1 MKKLDVGDI
10 TFLCGA
16 IILLGCVAMFGFC
29 GCERAETGG
38 GRASAVMVGSWSDT
52 AIQQGPWEWDFGHP
66 GVAKVW
72 GYAKFDIYSDNADAI
87 IRGRERDEQGRVV
100 YVAWVRWVDLPQ
112 RDGDPDTG
120 PDTD

>member
-1 MKKLDVGDI
+1 MKIKPDIGDWLVIVG
-10 TFLCGA
+10 
-16 IILLGCVAMFGFC
+16 ILVLIVWALYSC

-87 IRGRERDEQGRVV
+87 IRGRESDEQGRVV